1 MANQELFM
9 EIKNPL
15 SFLKKSTLKR
25 TFQHRIVESSY
36 IKLLYTIK

>member
-25 TFQHRIVESSY
+25 TFQYQNIESSY
-36 IKLLYTIK
+36 IKLPCTII